1 MPGSLKKIPN
11 RTASLGLA
19 LLLLFVVLAAYVG
32 FSGKSTP
39 PAPDAGNAP
48 LQGGISV
55 GTGSEEDFMVNVGRR
70 TFFAEG
76 SAELDETARMTIDKQ
91 AEWLRKYP
99 HWKAKLQGSADDPG
113 DPETQKILSQKR
125 ADAVRD
131 YLALKGIARE
141 RMLAKGYGRDRIGAD
156 CPEIECQSQNRRVIT
171 NLQENA
177 EF

>member
-1 MPGSLKKIPN
+1 MLSRLKQIPN
-11 RTASLGLA
+11 RTAGVGLA
-19 LLLLFVVLAAYVG
+19 LLLLLVMLAAYMG
-32 FSGKSTP
+32 FTP
-39 PAPDAGNAP
+39 PDAPDDGNAP

-55 GTGSEEDFMVNVGRR
+55 GTGSEEDFMVNIGRR

-76 SAELDETARMTIDKQ
+76 SSTLDETARMTLDKQ

-113 DPETQKILSQKR
+113 DPEAQKILSQKR

-131 YLALKGIARE
+131 YLAQKGIAHE

-156 CPEIECQSQNRRVIT
+156 CPEIECQAQNRRVIT
-171 NLQENA
+171 NLQESP